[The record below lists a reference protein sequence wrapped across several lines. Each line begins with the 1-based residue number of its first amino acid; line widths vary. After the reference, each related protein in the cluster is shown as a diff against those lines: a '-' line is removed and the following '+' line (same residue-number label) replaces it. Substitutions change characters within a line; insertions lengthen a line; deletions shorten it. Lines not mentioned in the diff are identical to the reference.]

1 MIHLRAPYRA
11 HAKNITKGVTMESIN
26 EQLFPSEFILDYRK
40 EEAGA
45 TRVLTYAMFRFLSCA
60 GAGDAALPAL
70 LNERLSRPVAGTD
83 FSLIE
88 DYLAG
93 DYYFSPSFTPDS
105 FEPFY
110 LCAAIMLAQ
119 DASAGNTA
127 LPDELIVQYAP
138 VSASLPYADGGL
150 DLSALL
156 TDGTSF
162 YAALAFC
169 LMHQEAVLPVIL
181 PRFTQAYRPE
191 FHFTCEDFI
200 LFDFMDEYFEEKNC
214 RRHPSFV
221 RLIDTLVTATLHYY
235 DTDFGTILE
244 KECTPG
250 ASSRFAGINRC
261 GTIQLPAI
269 TDTDKA
275 CHILAGL
282 FRYAAV
288 YELRNNL
295 FDFHL
300 EDDRLITLS
309 NWEEKLRWHYVQY
322 ANVYQ
327 LALDSFHSAMLA
339 RILLKKQFAE
349 NLSAL

>member
-1 MIHLRAPYRA
+1 MIHLRTPYCVPP
-11 HAKNITKGVTMESIN
+11 KNISKGVTMESPN

-45 TRVLTYAMFRFLSCA
+45 KRLLTYTIFRFLSCA
-60 GAGDAALPAL
+60 GADNAALPSL
-70 LNERLSRPVAGTD
+70 LKEKSSRPVTEAD

-88 DYLAG
+88 DYLSG

-105 FEPFY
+105 FDPFY
-110 LCAAIMLAQ
+110 LCTAIMLAQ
-119 DASAGNTA
+119 DVCAGNTA
-127 LPDELIVQYAP
+127 LPDELIRQYAP
-138 VSASLPYADGGL
+138 VAASLPYADGGL

-156 TDGTSF
+156 TTGTDF

-169 LMHQEAVLPVIL
+169 IMHHEAALPAIL
-181 PRFTQAYRPE
+181 PRFTEAYRPE

-221 RLIDTLVTATLHYY
+221 KLIDTLVTATLNYY

-244 KECTPG
+244 KECAPG
-250 ASSRFAGINRC
+250 GSSRFAGINRC
-261 GTIQLPAI
+261 GNIQLPAI

-275 CHILAGL
+275 CHMLAGL
-282 FRYAAV
+282 FRYAAA

-322 ANVYQ
+322 SNVYQ

-339 RILLKKQFAE
+339 RALLKKQFAE